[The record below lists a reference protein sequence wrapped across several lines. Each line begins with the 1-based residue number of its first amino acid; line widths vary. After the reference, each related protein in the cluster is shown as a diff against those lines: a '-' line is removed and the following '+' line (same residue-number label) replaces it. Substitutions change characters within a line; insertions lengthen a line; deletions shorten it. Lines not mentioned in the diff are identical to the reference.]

1 MGRTVRSDSSNKP
14 NVKPVDKISLSEK
27 NVVLRLIGVVVLL
40 VIAAFAFAYAINGWL
55 STESGWT
62 TIEADSASEINCSN
76 DFVFSYHLGRG
87 DTSAT
92 VENKALR
99 IINPSDVV
107 CHAKWNITVEYDE
120 NGYLLSETFET
131 VNSHKD
137 PDTKTV
143 YGSATYSY
151 AN

>member
-1 MGRTVRSDSSNKP
+1 MKISNGFVTNSSSTSYVVSSNNGITKESFF
-14 NVKPVDKISLSEK
+14 KAF
-27 NVVLRLIGVVVLL
+27 GV
-40 VIAAFAFAYAINGWL
+40 
-55 STESGWT
+55 
-62 TIEADSASEINCSN
+62 
-76 DFVFSYHLGRG
+76 
-87 DTSAT
+87 
-92 VENKALR
+92 NKALR
-99 IINPSDVV
+99 LINPSDVV

-120 NGYLLSETFET
+120 NGYLVSETFET